1 MPCQAGKHHAWPRE
15 RIHHEHLPGRAAGR
29 EQFDLFDG
37 SVMLNWDEVNRL
49 AEDGY
54 ISRQRHPEAPFTIY
68 NYSAKAQYDWH
79 WTPETMACR
88 GLIVADDGEIVA
100 RPFPKFF
107 SIEQRGDE
115 PLPVEPFKVYEKV
128 DGSLGILYFING
140 EPRIATRGSFVSDQ
154 AQWATA
160 HLQAKYKDVQFNP
173 DYTYLFEIIYPG
185 NQIVVDYGD
194 FADLVMLAVI
204 RKSDGADMP
213 LENIGFPMVKLYDGV
228 TDFAEL
234 AQFEEPNKE
243 GFVIRFESGLR
254 VKAKF
259 AEYKRL
265 HRLLTGLSARG
276 IWEAMQTEEGLQ
288 PVLDRVPDEFYSWV
302 KVTESD
308 LWQNFLNI
316 EHQCKTDFKDL
327 GDRKT
332 TALYFHTCQHPAILF
347 KMLDRQEYAPLIWKA
362 IYPPPSRPFKG
373 DDV

>member
-1 MPCQAGKHHAWPRE
+1 
-15 RIHHEHLPGRAAGR
+15 
-29 EQFDLFDG
+29 
-37 SVMLNWDEVNRL
+37 MLNWEAVIGQVDE
-49 AEDGY
+49 GY
-54 ISRQRHPEAPFTIY
+54 ILRQIHPSASLTIY

-160 HLQAKYKDVQFNP
+160 HLQAKYKGVRFNP

-185 NQIVVDYGD
+185 NRIVVNYGD

-213 LENIGFPMVKLYDGV
+213 LEDLGFPMVKLYDGV

-276 IWEAMQTEEGLQ
+276 IWEVMQIAEGLS
-288 PVLDRVPDEFYSWV
+288 PFLERVPDEFYQWV
-302 KVTESD
+302 RETSYSIR
-308 LWQNFLNI
+308 LNYQDI
-316 EHQCKTDFKDL
+316 EERCRVDFKDL

-332 TALYFHTCQHPAILF
+332 TALYFKTCQHPAILF
-347 KMLDRQEYAPLIWKA
+347 KMLDGQDYAPMIWKA
-362 IYPPPSRPFKG
+362 IYPSPSRPFREDTEG
-373 DDV
+373 V